1 MDKYDISK
9 DDKGWKFGKEGSDRA
24 LRRADTKEAVTDKM
38 RDYMKDKEGSVKI
51 FRARAGEKTAKSVL
65 CVCSS
70 SIEAI
75 HHYEIKLDSLKRHLP
90 RG

>member
-51 FRARAGEKTAKSVL
+51 RKQDGTYQEERTYPR
-65 CVCSS
+65 SS
-70 SIEAI
+70 
-75 HHYEIKLDSLKRHLP
+75 DPRHTK
-90 RG
+90 G